1 MAKETEIA
9 TLAGGCFWCLEAVYQ
24 KVRGVVK
31 VVPGYSGGKVKNPSY
46 EQVCSDTT
54 GHAEAI
60 QVFFNPKLISYREIL
75 EIFWYIHNP
84 TTLNRQGNDIGS
96 QYRSAIFYHNE
107 QQEKIAESS
116 KKDLENSHTLPAPII
131 TEIIPFQEFY
141 EAEEYHH
148 NYLHNHPEN
157 SYCQFV
163 VLPKVKKFEKTFQKY
178 LMY

>member
-1 MAKETEIA
+1 MAKGTEVA
-9 TLAGGCFWCLEAVYQ
+9 TLAGGCFWCLEAIFQ
-24 KVRGVVK
+24 KVKGIIQVI
-31 VVPGYSGGKVKNPSY
+31 PGYSGGEIKNPSY

-60 QVFFNPKLISYREIL
+60 QVFFNPELISYREIL
-75 EIFWYIHNP
+75 EIFWHIHNP

-107 QQEKIAESS
+107 QQKEIAHNS
-116 KKDLENSHTLPAPII
+116 KKELEDSHTLPAPII
-131 TEIIPFQEFY
+131 TEIIPFQDFY

-148 NYLHNHPEN
+148 NYLNNHPEN

-178 LMY
+178 LM

>member
-1 MAKETEIA
+1 MAKEVEVA

-24 KVRGVVK
+24 RIKGVVK
-31 VVPGYSGGKVKNPSY
+31 VIPGYSGGEVKNPSY

-60 QVFFNPKLISYREIL
+60 QVFFNPELISFREIL
-75 EIFWYIHNP
+75 KVFWHIHNP
-84 TTLNRQGNDIGS
+84 TTLNRQGNDLGS

-107 QQEKIAESS
+107 QQQEIADSS
-116 KKDLENSHTLPAPII
+116 KKDLEDSHTLPAPIV
-131 TEIIPFQEFY
+131 TEIVPFQEFY

-148 NYLHNHPEN
+148 NYLSNHPEN

-163 VLPKVKKFEKTFQKY
+163 VLPKVKKFEKTFKKY
-178 LMY
+178 LV

>member
-1 MAKETEIA
+1 MAKGTEVA

-24 KVRGVVK
+24 RVK
-31 VVPGYSGGKVKNPSY
+31 GIIRVIPGYSGGEIKNPSY

-60 QVFFNPKLISYREIL
+60 QVFFNPELISYCEIL
-75 EIFWYIHNP
+75 EIFWHIHNP

-96 QYRSAIFYHNE
+96 QYRSVIFYHNE
-107 QQEKIAESS
+107 QQKKIAENS
-116 KKDLENSHTLPAPII
+116 KKELENSHTLSASIV
-131 TEIIPFQEFY
+131 TEIVPFQEFY

-148 NYLHNHPEN
+148 NYLKNYPEN

-163 VLPKVKKFEKTFQKY
+163 VLPKIKKFEKNFQKY
-178 LMY
+178 LA